1 MRSSPLQLL
10 RYFVE
15 DISCNSNPNYDSEKE
30 FEFLEDQ
37 FRVDTTVAPRE
48 LDTEHEDHSWMVEMS
63 IRQQIGPN
71 QNFPYDFKVRIVGFF
86 LCGSNLPN
94 DWSPE
99 YFVKVNGSSVLYGV
113 AREIVRAT
121 TARGPWSD
129 VIVPTL
135 SFYEPFSKSDT
146 QETVMDPSTKE

>member
-15 DISCNSNPNYDSEKE
+15 EISCNSNPDYDPEKD
-30 FEFLEDQ
+30 FDFLEDQ
-37 FRVDTTVAPRE
+37 FRVDTTVAPTE
-48 LDTEHEDHSWMVEMS
+48 LDTEHEDNSWMVQMS
-63 IRQQIGPN
+63 LRQQIGPN
-71 QNFPYDFKVRIVGFF
+71 QNFPYDFKLSIVGFF
-86 LCGSNLPN
+86 LCTSNLPN
-94 DWSPE
+94 GWSPE
-99 YFVKVNGSSVLYGV
+99 YFVKVNGSSLLYGV

-146 QETVMDPSTKE
+146 QEPVMDSPKRE